1 MSWNAN
7 LLKNLLLCTIIAE
20 EHGGHQHAI
29 VEQRIKPFVALP
41 HRQCMD
47 GNFYCIEG
55 YGEAYGSEYWLL
67 IQPAAYQWQDNH
79 AEDVKRNEPTIPVEA
94 LRHSKEVLNKIF

>member
-1 MSWNAN
+1 
-7 LLKNLLLCTIIAE
+7 
-20 EHGGHQHAI
+20 
-29 VEQRIKPFVALP
+29 
-41 HRQCMD
+41 MD

-79 AEDVKRNEPTIPVEA
+79 AEDIERYKPAVPVQTFGNAE
-94 LRHSKEVLNKIF
+94 